1 VSTRSRALRRHGPAR
16 VPDARPGHGSRRRDL
31 GAAITEYIAVF
42 PVALVVILLAFE
54 GLMSG
59 MTVERVENA
68 ARTGARVAGQR
79 QNAEAC
85 RGSAL
90 GVMPGW
96 INQKEVDGGWQDD
109 GVYCHVRV
117 KIPVLWPGAPLDFT
131 IDRTVHMPVG

>member
-1 VSTRSRALRRHGPAR
+1 VNADRR
-16 VPDARPGHGSRRRDL
+16 VPGRADR
-31 GAAITEYIAVF
+31 GAAITEYVAVF

-79 QNAEAC
+79 QNADAC
-85 RGSAL
+85 RSSAL
-90 GVMPGW
+90 SVMPGW
-96 INQKEVDGGWQDD
+96 INHKKVVGGWQGD

-117 KIPVLWPGAPLDFT
+117 DIPVLWPGAPLDFT

>member
-1 VSTRSRALRRHGPAR
+1 MTPWSVSPRPMTSR
-16 VPDARPGHGSRRRDL
+16 RPGRGD
-31 GAAITEYIAVF
+31 GGVAITEYVAVF

-68 ARTGARVAGQR
+68 ARTGARVASQQ
-79 QNAEAC
+79 QNAAAC
-85 RGSAL
+85 HDSAL

-96 INQKEVDGGWQDD
+96 INHKEVDGGWQGD
-109 GVYCHVRV
+109 GLYCHVRV
-117 KIPVLWPGAPLDFT
+117 KVPVLWPGAPLDFT

>member
-1 VSTRSRALRRHGPAR
+1 MNASGRRLRRGPGCE
-16 VPDARPGHGSRRRDL
+16 GHRDR

-42 PVALVVILLAFE
+42 PVALAVILFAFE

-68 ARTGARVAGQR
+68 ARTGARVASQR
-79 QNAEAC
+79 QDAGAC

-96 INQKEVDGGWQDD
+96 INRRKVVGGWRDD
-109 GVYCHVRV
+109 GVYCHVRAD
-117 KIPVLWPGAPLDFT
+117 IPVLWPGAPLDFT